1 MNRPRLAPL
10 LLLAAALSLGAG
22 PLSQPRSRI
31 ADAFGAGD
39 VVEEIVAVV
48 NDDIITFTDYKTQH
62 DGMIS
67 GLRQQLQ
74 GEELAKEIENVKTKL
89 LDKMITDLLLL
100 QEAKA
105 KSLNV
110 NEQVRMSIDNIKSQ
124 NNLQSDDDLRRALQQ
139 QGLTFEA
146 WRKQL
151 EEQLLIQGVVFTEVD
166 RSIVM
171 DDSEII
177 QYYRAHPAEFTL
189 PREFKL
195 RAVYLAPGT
204 RTAEELESRKKE
216 ILARIAA
223 EPFEEVAKALS
234 DPPLNEN
241 GGDLGKFK
249 KGELEKA
256 LEDAV
261 DKLAVGQTTDW
272 VETKN
277 GFNLLKVEERQESR
291 LQPFDEVKK
300 DVEEKLFN
308 EKKAKKLEVYMKTLR
323 EKSYIKILKPN
334 PIPA

>member
-1 MNRPRLAPL
+1 MNRPPFLPLA
-10 LLLAAALSLGAG
+10 LLAAALSLGAG
-22 PLSQPRSRI
+22 TLSQPRSRI
-31 ADAFGAGD
+31 AGAFGAAD

-48 NDDIITFTDYKTQH
+48 NDDIITLTEYKNQR
-62 DGMIS
+62 DAMIS

-89 LDKMITDLLLL
+89 LEKMITDILLL

-110 NEQVRMSIDNIKSQ
+110 NEQVRMSIDNIKAQ

-189 PREFKL
+189 PREYKL
-195 RAVYLAPGT
+195 RAIYLAPAA
-204 RTAEELESRKKE
+204 RSAAEIESRKKE
-216 ILARIAA
+216 IADRLAT
-223 EPFEEVAKALS
+223 ESFEAVAKALS

-249 KGELEKA
+249 KGELEKS

-261 DKLAVGQTTDW
+261 DKLAVGEMTPW
-272 VETKN
+272 IETKN

-300 DVEEKLFN
+300 NVEERLFN
-308 EKKAKKLEVYMKTLR
+308 EKKQKKLDVYMKTLR
-323 EKSYIKILKPN
+323 EKSYVKILKPD
-334 PIPA
+334 PIAD